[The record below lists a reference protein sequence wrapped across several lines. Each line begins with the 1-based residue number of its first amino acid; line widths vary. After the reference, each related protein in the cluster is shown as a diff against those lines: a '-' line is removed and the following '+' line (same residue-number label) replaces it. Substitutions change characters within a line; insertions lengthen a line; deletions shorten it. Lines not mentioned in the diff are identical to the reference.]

1 MKRSYTIALV
11 VLVLVAAIG
20 VAFADFRG
28 DMLRAGIDATDG
40 QNIDIFEG
48 SLNVHDDVTVG
59 DDLIADDDVIVGDD
73 ITIADRMILT
83 ATAIE
88 ITSGATT
95 MSVADATL
103 VTLSSPIN
111 MTGFIPSGGALGQ
124 VLILKA
130 GAGNNTIR
138 LDDGTSMTLGGNITL
153 TEGQGDVIGLL
164 CTSADG
170 DEWIRLFNVD
180 N

>member
-28 DMLRAGIDATDG
+28 DMLRAGIDAIDG

-48 SLNVHDDVTVG
+48 SLNVHDDVT
-59 DDLIADDDVIVGDD
+59 VGDD

>member
-28 DMLRAGIDATDG
+28 DLLRAGIDATDG

-48 SLNVHDDVTVG
+48 SLNVHDDVT
-59 DDLIADDDVIVGDD
+59 VGDD

>member
-1 MKRSYTIALV
+1 MKRSYTIALG

-28 DMLRAGIDATDG
+28 DMLRAGIDVTQG
-40 QNIDIFEG
+40 SNIEIFQG
-48 SLNVHDDVTVG
+48 SLDVHEDVT
-59 DDLIADDDVIVGDD
+59 VGDD

-130 GAGNNTIR
+130 GAGGNTIR

>member
-1 MKRSYTIALV
+1 MKTRYTIALV
-11 VLVLVAAIG
+11 VLILAAAIG

-28 DMLRAGIDATDG
+28 DLLRAGIDATDG
-40 QNIDIFEG
+40 T
-48 SLNVHDDVTVG
+48 NVDVFGGDVSAG

>member
-1 MKRSYTIALV
+1 MKRSYTIALG

-28 DMLRAGIDATDG
+28 DLLRAGIDVTQG
-40 QNIDIFEG
+40 SNIEIFQG
-48 SLNVHDDVTVG
+48 SLDVHEDVT
-59 DDLIADDDVIVGDD
+59 VGDD

-95 MSVADATL
+95 MSVAEATL

-130 GAGNNTIR
+130 GAGGNTIR

>member
-28 DMLRAGIDATDG
+28 DLLRAGIDATDG
-40 QNIDIFEG
+40 SNVEIFQG
-48 SLNVHDDVTVG
+48 SLDVHDDVT
-59 DDLIADDDVIVGDD
+59 VGDD

-124 VLILKA
+124 VLILMA

-164 CTSADG
+164 CTSEDG